1 MDRRQMRAGDAER
14 QHVADQ
20 LRTALELGR
29 LDLTEYDE
37 RLSRTY
43 AAKTFGDLDGLL
55 DDLPDTKP
63 PTAGAQLMIPV
74 RNDALVPGPDGRFP
88 NATAR
93 WLSHTWDSYFA
104 TVTIVVAIW
113 AVICLMTAQ
122 WLYFWPAWVAGP
134 WGAVLLIST
143 IGGLASGEPQK
154 WAADQARQEQRKRNK
169 QAAEDAENEDD

>member
-14 QHVADQ
+14 QHVAEQ

-29 LDLTEYDE
+29 LDLHEYDE
-37 RLSRTY
+37 RVQRTY

-55 DDLPDTKP
+55 DDLPDTVP
-63 PTAGAQLMIPV
+63 PTAGAQLMVPSG
-74 RNDALVPGPDGRFP
+74 NDGLVAGPDGRFP

-93 WLSHTWDSYFA
+93 WLAHTWDGYFA
-104 TVTIVVAIW
+104 TVAIVVAIW
-113 AVICLMTAQ
+113 AVICLMTAE

-134 WGAVLLIST
+134 WGAVLLVST

-154 WAADQARQEQRKRNK
+154 WAAEKAREQQRKRAK
-169 QAAEDAENEDD
+169 EDAEGDED